1 MKWPVAIVDFV
12 FNPCSGSFSE
22 RRMSRFVAALEDAG
36 FEVRPVATAVD
47 GVKIA
52 PDAELVC
59 VHGGDGTVRDVVQAL
74 GERAGQ
80 VPLAV
85 APSGTINLVARE
97 IGYSRKPEQFA
108 QQLAQAWARGP
119 ESWVNS
125 PLCRLGELP
134 VVSCV
139 SIGPDSQAVA
149 RVSSALKARAGRFA
163 YVVAMLQQM
172 HEWPRNVMEIRGE
185 LDDGTPFS
193 CEAEA
198 VIVSRGSFYAGPFRL
213 SLKAALASHTI
224 ELITLRRSTRLRT
237 LVFSLAA
244 MLHLPVDRFGFAE
257 IRSVRRVEFG
267 RCVTPVQVDGDHIPG
282 SALRIAPD
290 GIALRYVA

>member
-1 MKWPVAIVDFV
+1 MAIVDFV

-22 RRMSRFVAALEDAG
+22 RRMGRFVAALENAG
-36 FEVRPVATAVD
+36 FVVRPVATAAD
-47 GVKIA
+47 GVSIA

-97 IGYSRKPEQFA
+97 IGYSRRPDQFA

-119 ESWVNS
+119 ETWLKS
-125 PLCRLGELP
+125 PLYRLGELP
-134 VVSCV
+134 VVSCL
-139 SIGPDSQAVA
+139 SIGPDSSAVA
-149 RVSSALKARAGRFA
+149 RVSGGLKARVGRLA
-163 YVVAMLQQM
+163 YVAAMAQQM
-172 HEWPRNVMEIRGE
+172 REWPRSAISLRGE
-185 LDDGTPFS
+185 LADGTPFS

-198 VIVSRGSFYAGPFRL
+198 VIVSRGAFYAGPFRL
-213 SLKAALASHTI
+213 SPKAALASHTI
-224 ELITLRRSTRLRT
+224 ELITLRSSTRLRT
-237 LVFSLAA
+237 LAFSLAA

-257 IRSVRRVEFG
+257 IRSVRRVELG
-267 RCVTPVQVDGDHIPG
+267 RCITPVQVDGDHILG
-282 SALRIAPD
+282 SAHTIAPSD
-290 GIALRYVA
+290 ITLSYVA